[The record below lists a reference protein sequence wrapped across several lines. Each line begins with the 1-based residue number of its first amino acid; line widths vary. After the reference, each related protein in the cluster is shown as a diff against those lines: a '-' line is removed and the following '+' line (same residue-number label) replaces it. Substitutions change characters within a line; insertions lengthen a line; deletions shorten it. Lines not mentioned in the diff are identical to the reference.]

1 MGLKEELNAKE
12 EYIELVEQ
20 QLDSEKQKDI
30 YMQRPIEELDNAEIQ
45 KGLSTLLNKAEDV
58 KEFFDKI
65 KAIKLQSSAAMVCA
79 IEPCFFYPCLKCNRK
94 IFHMY
99 MIDCIAN
106 CHKSNSKK
114 V

>member
-45 KGLSTLLNKAEDV
+45 KGLSALLKKAEDV
-58 KEFFDKI
+58 KEFLDKI
-65 KAIKLQSSAAMVCA
+65 KAIQLRSSAAMVCA
-79 IEPCFFYPCLKCNRK
+79 IEPCFFLK
-94 IFHMY
+94 I
-99 MIDCIAN
+99 
-106 CHKSNSKK
+106 
-114 V
+114 